1 MRCHW
6 SWFFKYWCLL
16 IDKCCIL
23 GLQQIL
29 TFFKYYIR
37 IRIKNADSDPEEG
50 HCLRILSGSESET
63 QLTAPVPITST
74 MQSYW
79 GTVFA
84 DWPPLLV
91 KEQTT
96 GSLSS
101 WEEHLSIQLV
111 RLISPNSKNRF
122 PTQRN
127 ANYPARE
134 YSVQG
139 QSRPRMGRPRE

>member
-63 QLTAPVPITST
+63 QLTAPVPITCNHAELLRHSFCGLT
-74 MQSYW
+74 AFACQRANNGFLIILG
-79 GTVFA
+79 GTSFY
-84 DWPPLLV
+84 
-91 KEQTT
+91 
-96 GSLSS
+96 S
-101 WEEHLSIQLV
+101 
-111 RLISPNSKNRF
+111 ISPID
-122 PTQRN
+122 
-127 ANYPARE
+127 
-134 YSVQG
+134 
-139 QSRPRMGRPRE
+139 QSE